1 MNRILRRNSVI
12 YVCVLFALLPI
23 LILRDYTPSNELR
36 YLSIADEALRDHH
49 LFAFYNHGEAYAD
62 KPPLYFWL
70 LILCRWIAGG
80 YHMWMLSLF
89 SLLPA
94 LGTLKVMDGWT
105 REEMDAEHRSLAAL
119 MLSTT
124 AFFLGASVILRMDML
139 MTFFIVLSLREFWR
153 MYNAENCPR
162 RSRWLFPVY
171 LFLALFSKGPLGLL
185 IPLCA
190 TVAFL
195 AASKRMKSFFR
206 FWGWPTWG
214 LLAVLCA
221 LWFAGIYAE
230 GGQPYLDNIL
240 FHQTVGRAVN
250 SFHHKAPFYYY
261 LLHVWYCAVPWS
273 LLAAGALV
281 VSLRPNFVRSDIQR
295 FFQTVLISAF
305 ALLSCISAKLQ
316 IYILPVLPFFVYL
329 SAMFL
334 SRLGRPWW
342 LRLAIAVPSLAFA
355 LALPVLLVALSQ
367 DGVFSWGG
375 GFIYASATILSIRGV
390 SALWSLYA
398 QKDVSAEYV
407 IRHLCVGLL
416 LAVFVGGWAT
426 PRINRK
432 MGYGRLCRKALD
444 ASAEYNIR
452 DIRTWN
458 LPRTESMDVYLKM
471 PVRVVPLDSVP
482 SEGHGS
488 PYLLL
493 TRKGSIGQLNAA
505 GRAKVVD
512 GYAIIPMNLK

>member
-1 MNRILRRNSVI
+1 M
-12 YVCVLFALLPI
+12 
-23 LILRDYTPSNELR
+23 RDYTPSNELR
-36 YLSIADEALRDHH
+36 YLSIADEALRNHNF
-49 LFAFYNHGEAYAD
+49 FAFYNHGEVYAD

-70 LILCRWIAGG
+70 LMLCRWLAGG

-94 LGTLKVMDGWT
+94 LGTLKVMDSWT
-105 REEMDAEHRSLAAL
+105 KDEMDAEHRSLAAL
-119 MLSTT
+119 MLITS
-124 AFFLGASVILRMDML
+124 AFFLGASIILRMDML

-153 MYNAENCPR
+153 MYSVENCPR

-171 LFLALFSKGPLGLL
+171 LFMALFSKGPLGLL
-185 IPLCA
+185 IPLFA
-190 TVAFL
+190 TMAFL
-195 AASKRMKSFFR
+195 AASRRMKNFFR
-206 FWGWPTWG
+206 YCGWRTWG
-214 LLAVLCA
+214 VLVVLCA

-230 GGQPYLDNIL
+230 GGQRYLDNIL

-261 LLHVWYCAVPWS
+261 LLHIWYCAAPWS
-273 LLAAGALV
+273 LLAAGALA
-281 VSLRPNFVRSDIQR
+281 VSLRPRFVRSDLQR
-295 FFQTVLISAF
+295 FFQTVFVSGF
-305 ALLSCISAKLQ
+305 VLLSCISAKLQ
-316 IYILPVLPFFVYL
+316 IYMLPILPFFVYL
-329 SAMFL
+329 TAMFL
-334 SRLGRPWW
+334 SRLGQSQWV
-342 LRLAIAVPSLAFA
+342 RLSVAVPSLAFA
-355 LALPVLLVALSQ
+355 MALPVLLLAFSQ
-367 DGVFSWGG
+367 DDVFSWGG
-375 GFIYASATILSIRGV
+375 GFIYAAATILSVRGM

-416 LAVFVGGWAT
+416 LAVVVGGWAM

-432 MGYGRLCRKALD
+432 MGYGRLCRKVVS
-444 ASAEYNIR
+444 ASDEYSIR

-458 LPRTESMDVYLKM
+458 LPRAESMDVYLKM

-482 SEGHGS
+482 SEGYGK

-493 TRKGSIGQLNAA
+493 TRKGCIGQLHAA

-512 GYAIIPMNLK
+512 DYAIIPMNLK